1 MDKNI
6 EKLCK
11 NLDLIEEKII
21 VLQEKQQNL
30 ESLQNL
36 MELST
41 EAKLSITALKNELD
55 ENLVT
60 LKKHYK
66 TLKKQMEYQQLL
78 ILNLMEKVDQLQ
90 VKQVAPRI
98 ALHPIADS
106 QNVNP
111 NTKSTIMAE
120 NTPLRMKITD
130 YENSPFIS
138 RRKPVQLQFLDFE
151 AHISVED
158 FAAIPSYMKGRE
170 SLDELRSFLEQTLI
184 TCFTDKYTL
193 MCKKRDAVRNP
204 HDIEMWKVY
213 NQQKGDF
220 PHKYF
225 ITEGDLSRKL
235 GKLVD
240 KKINNKLQML
250 RHLNIIKEMRKV
262 KTIYYIWNVASE

>member
-1 MDKNI
+1 MDQNI

-21 VLQEKQQNL
+21 VLHEKQQNL

-41 EAKLSITALKNELD
+41 EAKLSITALKSELD

-78 ILNLMEKVDQLQ
+78 ILNLMEKVHELQ

-111 NTKSTIMAE
+111 NTKSSI
-120 NTPLRMKITD
+120 
-130 YENSPFIS
+130 
-138 RRKPVQLQFLDFE
+138 PVQLQFLDFE

-250 RHLNIIKEMRKV
+250 RHLNIIKEIRKV